1 LQCFS
6 CLNAAIGQSIGLLV
20 HLLILLNGMS
30 RPIGLHASPDTTN
43 EQRQGERQPLEVAGR
58 VVWKDGRGTTRFNSV
73 VIRDVSETGA
83 YIENVSGSAIPMYR
97 LVSLQAERSEHA
109 DTLPAVF
116 RQGKILSAV
125 YRVGPMRPATGTP
138 EGYGLRL
145 LIEPRRRASAAH
157 VPRTIMALATA

>member
-1 LQCFS
+1 M
-6 CLNAAIGQSIGLLV
+6 N
-20 HLLILLNGMS
+20 
-30 RPIGLHASPDTTN
+30 RPFATATMTN
-43 EQRQGERQPLEVAGR
+43 EQRQGERQTLSVAGR

-97 LVSLQAERSEHA
+97 LVSLQAERTDGA
-109 DTLPAVF
+109 DALPAVF

-125 YRVGPMRPATGTP
+125 YRIGPMRPATGTP

-145 LIEPRRRASAAH
+145 LIEPRRRSAN
-157 VPRTIMALATA
+157 VPAPAPRRIMALATA